1 MIGSNEQP
9 DPKHSK
15 IPEFASR
22 EEEAEFWG
30 THDFTDYLD
39 EVKVIGVKTSD
50 VIDNAVIVRFDLDTF
65 NELLE
70 LGRERG
76 IFVDALIHTWIVERM
91 KEVAAAGKTQAT
103 APDSRNP
110 ATSSAE

>member
-39 EVKVIGVKTSD
+39 DSQIVDFNTSD
-50 VIDNAVIVRFDLDTF
+50 IQSSKIYFHVETDMAKKIRAIAKRKGISGTT
-65 NELLE
+65 LLNSWI
-70 LGRERG
+70 REKLREEG
-76 IFVDALIHTWIVERM
+76 L
-91 KEVAAAGKTQAT
+91 
-103 APDSRNP
+103 
-110 ATSSAE
+110 